1 MRKSGLIPRILK
13 PTGAFLLL
21 SGMGIL
27 MGNSASA
34 DDRVDAVFANNG
46 QDINLTAFDHHEQPE
61 AACAPGADDKCAK
74 NNGGCDECGGDDGD
88 CCDGR
93 LMRLFDD
100 CCGNN
105 WLADHGVNLSG
116 WLEQGI
122 TFSDSNVKTAAPGPG
137 GGGVAPVGFASRPN
151 DYQLNQLYL
160 RAGKDATTSDGSFGW
175 GFQMDLLAGTDAR
188 TTKAAGLDDSWA
200 EDHEFGLA
208 MPQLYAS
215 FYWEGLT
222 VNVGHFYTII
232 GYEVVTAPDNFFYSH
247 ALTMQFNE
255 PFTHTGAIASYDIND
270 NWSVTGGFT
279 TGWDDFEN
287 ENEEEGIIAGVNWTS
302 DCGRTSLALAVVHGE
317 ETVAEPTFGNFITE
331 DRTVYSIVASHWIT
345 DDLEYVIQHDWRRD
359 DGNPANNNN
368 GEDSEGY
375 GINQYLFYQL
385 CDKARAGLR
394 FEWFR
399 DDDNQ
404 ILAAN
409 SPNSSRGV
417 NYFNLTAGVNYN
429 ITDCLLIRPE
439 LRFDWADEP
448 GTFHGQDPTQD
459 DQITAGADLILRF

>member
-21 SGMGIL
+21 SGMGML
-27 MGNSASA
+27 MGNTASA
-34 DDRVDAVFANNG
+34 DDAVEAVFANKG
-46 QDINLTAFDHHEQPE
+46 QDISLTAFDHHEKP
-61 AACAPGADDKCAK
+61 ACAPGADKCADDGK
-74 NNGGCDECGGDDGD
+74 KANGGCDECGGDDGD

-93 LMRLFDD
+93 IMRLFDD

-105 WLADHGVNLSG
+105 WLEDAGVSLSG
-116 WLEQGI
+116 WLAQGI
-122 TFSDSNVKTAAPGPG
+122 TFSDSNVKTANPG
-137 GGGVAPVGFASRPN
+137 GDGLAPVGFASRPN
-151 DYQLNQLYL
+151 DYQLNQFYL
-160 RAGKDATTSDGSFGW
+160 IASKDATTDDGSFGW
-175 GFQMDLLAGTDAR
+175 GFQMDLLAGTDANR
-188 TTKAAGLDDSWA
+188 TKAAGWDDSWA
-200 EDHEFGLA
+200 DTSELGLA

-215 FYWEGLT
+215 FYWNGVT

-255 PFTHTGAIASYDIND
+255 PFTHTGAIASYDLND
-270 NWSVTGGFT
+270 NLSISGGFT

-287 ENEEEGIIAGVNWTS
+287 ENEEEGLIGGVNWTS
-302 DCGRTSLALAVVHGE
+302 DDERTSLALAIVHGE
-317 ETVAEPTFGNFITE
+317 ETVSEPSPGDFVTE
-331 DRTVYSIVASHWIT
+331 DRTVYSIVASHWIN

-359 DGNPANNNN
+359 DGAT
-368 GEDSEGY
+368 GDEDTEGY

-385 CDKARAGLR
+385 TDKARFGMR

-399 DDDNQ
+399 DDDNV
-404 ILAAN
+404 IVNGGAN
-409 SPNSSRGV
+409 SASATQGV
-417 NYFNLTAGVNYN
+417 NYFNLTTGINYN

-439 LRFDWADEP
+439 LRFDWADQE
-448 GTFHGQDPTQD
+448 GTFHGQDATQD